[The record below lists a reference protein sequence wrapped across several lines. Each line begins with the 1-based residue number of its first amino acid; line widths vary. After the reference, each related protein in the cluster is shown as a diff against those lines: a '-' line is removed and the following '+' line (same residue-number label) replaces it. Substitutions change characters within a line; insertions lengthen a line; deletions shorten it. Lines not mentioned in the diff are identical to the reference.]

1 MCFLQTRCA
10 PIIAAHH
17 DLPATTNKNNRKSRS
32 QNKIKRKLLHLT
44 KLQLPHSCMHKHLC
58 WTSTQDIG
66 LQCQEQNELTTK
78 HVMFSITESPP
89 TPRSERGR
97 KTAPASATRGGP
109 TWSPWNHC
117 SCCAHHCGEML
128 HALQCSHHR
137 FHDAIT
143 LSWLRDQK
151 KWHDPLNMYWK
162 RPQPST
168 LLMS

>member
-17 DLPATTNKNNRKSRS
+17 DLPATTNKNNPKSRS

-44 KLQLPHSCMHKHLC
+44 KLQLPHSCMHNHLC

-66 LQCQEQNELTTK
+66 LHCQEQNELSTK

-117 SCCAHHCGEML
+117 SCCAMFSPPLPRCDNACLASRSEEMARSSQHVL
-128 HALQCSHHR
+128 EEA
-137 FHDAIT
+137 
-143 LSWLRDQK
+143 
-151 KWHDPLNMYWK
+151 
-162 RPQPST
+162 ST
-168 LLMS
+168 IYSFDVINCKTVFKA